1 MTVLRLP
8 AWYDSTLMV
17 LLHVGRWTEK
27 EAF

>member
-8 AWYDSTLMV
+8 AWYDITLIV
-17 LLHVGRWTEK
+17 LFNVGRWTEK